1 MIIEFVD
8 LADMAEPGEP
18 NKLIFLHIDIP
29 NDSSVHVQGVYRALR
44 DEFPKF
50 KVIQIPN
57 GKPCDNN
64 PLPKFAVFNCAN
76 KSLRE
81 AVELICQRH
90 RPGAMIPMTP
100 DQMKALTTAV
110 DEGDLKYFP

>member
-18 NKLIFLHIDIP
+18 SKLILQHIDIP
-29 NDSSVHVQGVYRALR
+29 NDRPGHVQEVYRMLVG
-44 DEFPKF
+44 EFVHF

-81 AVELICQRH
+81 AVELICKRH
-90 RPGAMIPMTP
+90 RPGAMVPMTP
-100 DQMKALTTAV
+100 AQMKALTTAV
-110 DEGDLKYFP
+110 AEGDLKYFP